1 MQAPATARRDAATW
15 AGSSA
20 RSRVWPLPAA
30 AAGGAGTT
38 WGSASATRA
47 ADEWLPPLVHPGRHG
62 AAPSDPYTFNSST
75 GKGSDAQAAS
85 CGSSGVL
92 QQRIMEAPNV
102 EQLQGLLPALAAAP
116 RPHLISIA
124 WVALAQLASKELA
137 AAAATPAAPLAAGG
151 RAHSN
156 GARGGQGGVTAAMEA
171 EVAAVAARVVEA
183 CGQLQL
189 LTRDFMGSMQFAQL
203 SGLFWAW
210 GRLVQS
216 VGAQAVG
223 ARMVEAAAARVAACR
238 TDDEAQGRIPSAAL
252 QLARL
257 SWGAATLRALHPPL
271 WRKVAALAA
280 PLAADAGARE
290 AAGLM
295 WALGRARALEG
306 AAAEALSARALALAP
321 LMGAKDLANVAWA
334 LGAARERRRALLP
347 ALAAAAGRLQGELG
361 PEELAGVSW
370 GFARL
375 WGARRR
381 AQQDGR
387 GPLLRALAA
396 AGAGLASQAGVRQ
409 AATVAWALATLAG
422 PRGRRRRQGAEG
434 GGAAGGEGPEE
445 VAWAAI
451 DVLLARV
458 EESGLQGA
466 PLPEVCMLIYTAA
479 RAGSGGCSEA
489 RARGAARPEL
499 LLDQIAA
506 WVLSAQEPLRADA
519 VAMLLFGFRRAR
531 YFELS
536 AGGTH
541 GGGGEGGQLSDA
553 VSAALVG
560 RASALAAAG
569 AFAPLQLPRLV
580 AALGTLASPARLQQ
594 RQAEFLLGGD
604 VGRSGGGT
612 PDLAQAVADEARA
625 TLERL
630 ALPAAAVAGRLKLR
644 ALADVACGYAAAGL
658 HPEELFDAISEGA
671 DRSGGA
677 SGVRA
682 ANFAG

>member
-1 MQAPATARRDAATW
+1 
-15 AGSSA
+15 
-20 RSRVWPLPAA
+20 
-30 AAGGAGTT
+30 
-38 WGSASATRA
+38 
-47 ADEWLPPLVHPGRHG
+47 
-62 AAPSDPYTFNSST
+62 
-75 GKGSDAQAAS
+75 
-85 CGSSGVL
+85 
-92 QQRIMEAPNV
+92 
-102 EQLQGLLPALAAAP
+102 
-116 RPHLISIA
+116 
-124 WVALAQLASKELA
+124 
-137 AAAATPAAPLAAGG
+137 
-151 RAHSN
+151 
-156 GARGGQGGVTAAMEA
+156 
-171 EVAAVAARVVEA
+171 
-183 CGQLQL
+183 
-189 LTRDFMGSMQFAQL
+189 
-203 SGLFWAW
+203 
-210 GRLVQS
+210 
-216 VGAQAVG
+216 
-223 ARMVEAAAARVAACR
+223 
-238 TDDEAQGRIPSAAL
+238 
-252 QLARL
+252 
-257 SWGAATLRALHPPL
+257 
-271 WRKVAALAA
+271 
-280 PLAADAGARE
+280 
-290 AAGLM
+290 M
-295 WALGRARALEG
+295 WALARARALEG

-519 VAMLLFGFRRAR
+519 VAMLLFGFRRAG

-560 RASALAAAG
+560 RASALAAGG
-569 AFAPLQLPRLV
+569 AFAPLQLPRLA
-580 AALGTLASPARLQQ
+580 AALGALASPARLQR
-594 RQAEFLLGGD
+594 RQAEFLLRGD
-604 VGRSGGGT
+604 VGRSGSGSGGRGRCGGA

-644 ALADVACGYAAAGL
+644 ALADVGCGYAAAGL
-658 HPEELFDAISEGA
+658 HPEELFDAISEVRDAYMWPLGSPGRCCRA
-671 DRSGGA
+671 RTA
-677 SGVRA
+677 AAVRA
-682 ANFAG
+682 ACALRTLLAEWDESLGMGVGVCASLLAILDLLISSYNHNADTNVSPTSLEGQRESARIAAAP